1 MAYGALDVSV
11 KFNRSPLVKYSAN
24 AMGAGDAYARTVI
37 GRQYMAIRAAR
48 DALAKGVDPKDL
60 KKFVRETEENFRNE
74 IFTKN
79 KDGMWIVSDKA
90 AAMAGDEAAMTTALE
105 GSLKGFELIAN
116 WPGMRA
122 FFPFVRTGFN
132 YLDITFQHTPAGLL
146 RNKYKEAEALDIIL
160 QLLSKQ
166 VEFWKWHKE
175 KPLAPTDIQFQLC
188 EFDKYERVRLGE
200 GRPRA
205 KYRREE

>member
-1 MAYGALDVSV
+1 MAKEVLLDTMHCNFWWGNGKPSDYWTWTPVGPGALRGVSRV
-11 KFNRSPLVKYSAN
+11 QSY
-24 AMGAGDAYARTVI
+24 
-37 GRQYMAIRAAR
+37 
-48 DALAKGVDPKDL
+48 
-60 KKFVRETEENFRNE
+60 
-74 IFTKN
+74 
-79 KDGMWIVSDKA
+79 DG
-90 AAMAGDEAAMTTALE
+90 
-105 GSLKGFELIAN
+105 
-116 WPGMRA
+116 
-122 FFPFVRTGFN
+122 
-132 YLDITFQHTPAGLL
+132 QL
-146 RNKYKEAEALDIIL
+146 RNKYKEIQALDIIL